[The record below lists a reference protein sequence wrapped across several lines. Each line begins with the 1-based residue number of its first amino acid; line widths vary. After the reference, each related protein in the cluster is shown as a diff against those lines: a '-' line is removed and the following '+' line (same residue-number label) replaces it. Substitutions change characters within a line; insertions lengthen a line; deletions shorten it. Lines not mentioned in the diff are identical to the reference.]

1 MVNQID
7 SIFSKVKKTAPKSNS
22 INKPSNSTSSTRSK
36 NTQPVSTPAKPKKA
50 KREGTSS
57 DPFSLQSKAKD
68 NSMDFTEE
76 GWKVYT
82 PEELNIGKGGD
93 TDLCPFDCNCCF

>member
-7 SIFSKVKKTAPKSNS
+7 SIFSKVKKPVSKADATERNPKVASKVPANESKETKTPIKSN
-22 INKPSNSTSSTRSK
+22 KT
-36 NTQPVSTPAKPKKA
+36 

-57 DPFSLQSKAKD
+57 DPFALQAKVKD
-68 NSMDFTEE
+68 TSMDFTEE
-76 GWKVYT
+76 GWRVYT
-82 PEELNIGKGGD
+82 PEELKIGKGGD